1 VVLIF
6 NAHLVKCR
14 LKYGLCNPP
23 LSCYGTLEIVCVLL
37 LLLLLLTCVVLC
49 DYGRFDDKSQVS
61 VKSLA
66 MWHNTVT

>member
-1 VVLIF
+1 MR
-6 NAHLVKCR
+6 ALVMT
-14 LKYGLCNPP
+14 
-23 LSCYGTLEIVCVLL
+23 LSCYGALEIVVCVLLLL

-66 MWHNTVT
+66 MWHNMVT